1 MAAQPNNQ
9 HETQLP
15 ADPVGAQFVS
25 YFNHPWNFIVAS
37 VPAPGQSPTWTT
49 ENRYPINL
57 RNLWETYLDPN
68 TLIGLRFGKETKYCL
83 IDIDKDSPY
92 HPHNNSQQFKL
103 ILHACE
109 KIGLLRHLI
118 LQSSYSGGIHIYFFL
133 PSPVPT
139 FGLACALKFA
149 LLDDGF
155 YLHQGQLEIFPNVKT
170 YKKFGCSNYNAHRLP
185 WQPNSGSFLLDD
197 ELLPYTDNIERCLEA
212 VEWAASSQDIEE
224 LNNAIATATVRQ
236 KLVNIPNSSK
246 RAMEWKQHL
255 ETRNAQGWTAPG
267 QTNELLKDFGVYGRV
282 WLGLSGIALTEYIY
296 TTAINAPGYEKYCSH
311 KHHIKRRAAEWASCV
326 EKFYTPYCSYP
337 ERRGNY
343 AENFSHLNNSVRCA
357 PDTNINNTRSA
368 EAIERI
374 KLAVTHLFNSG
385 KLPTSIVARLKAIIT
400 TAKELTGIGIGY
412 LTLRKKSNLPL
423 WHPKH
428 YQPEPTPNVI
438 HTEVHSDSPES
449 PETPYSEEMFTPP
462 LVTQENVQAPE
473 TPEPLPAEDYTENVH
488 TPPYMKVCINFSDPN
503 PDLMLPEISSLDEIP
518 NSSVE
523 ELFTSHT
530 ELELHS
536 DNQHSS
542 DQDLQLHSNLINL
555 TNSSSSG
562 SAVNSVDKENLSET
576 LPIDSMP
583 PKPKSIPLVAQV
595 QLRQLQWRN
604 AKNPATIREIEQWVD
619 VTPGVIMTSNGP
631 AIESNSGKEVKQNQ
645 KSFPP
650 QKDAVPTSNE
660 IHQKIQLGLQLGL
673 IKKLDPLYKGLWDRN
688 GSWWKCIDWAAKW
701 RIEQLMDL
709 LIF

>member
-15 ADPVGAQFVS
+15 TDPVGAQFVS
-25 YFNHPWNFIVAS
+25 YFNHPWNFIRAS
-37 VPAPGQSPTWTT
+37 VPAPGQSPDWTT
-49 ENRYPINL
+49 EKKYPINL
-57 RNLWETYLDPN
+57 RNLWETHLDPHN
-68 TLIGLRFGKETKYCL
+68 LIGLRFGKETKYCL
-83 IDIDKDSPY
+83 IDIDKNSPY
-92 HPHNNSQQFKL
+92 HPQNNEAQFKL

-109 KIGLLRHLI
+109 KIGLVCPLI
-118 LQSSYSGGIHIYFFL
+118 VQSSYSGGIHIYFYL

-170 YKKFGCSNYNAHRLP
+170 YKKFGYSNYNAHRLP

-224 LNNAIATATVRQ
+224 LNEAIAIATVRH
-236 KLVNIPNSSK
+236 KLVNIPNSSS
-246 RAMEWKQHL
+246 RAMKWKQDL
-255 ETRNAQGWTAPG
+255 ETRNAAGWTAPG

-337 ERRGNY
+337 ERTGNY
-343 AENFSHLNNSVRCA
+343 AENFSHLNNSDA
-357 PDTNINNTRSA
+357 PSPDTNTNHTRSA

-374 KLAVTHLFNSG
+374 KSAVTHLLNLG
-385 KLPTSIVARLKAIIT
+385 KLPTAIVARLNAIIT

-428 YQPEPTPNVI
+428 YKPEPTPDVI
-438 HTEVHSDSPES
+438 QTEVQSDRPES
-449 PETPYSEEMFTPP
+449 PEILESEEMFTPP
-462 LVTQENVQAPE
+462 LVTQENVQEPE
-473 TPEPLPAEDYTENVH
+473 TPEPLPAEVESENVH
-488 TPPYMKVCINFSDPN
+488 TPPYMKVCISFSDQN
-503 PDLMLPEISSLDEIP
+503 PDLMPNEISSLDEIP
-518 NSSVE
+518 TSSVE

-530 ELELHS
+530 ELELNS
-536 DNQHSS
+536 NNSQSS
-542 DQDLQLHSNLINL
+542 DQDLELHTNPINL
-555 TNSSSSG
+555 TNTPCVG
-562 SAVNSVDKENLSET
+562 SAVNFENKFSLSEPDKVD
-576 LPIDSMP
+576 LSS
-583 PKPKSIPLVAQV
+583 PKPSSIPLVAQV
-595 QLRQLQWRN
+595 QLRRLKWQK
-604 AKNPATIREIEQWVD
+604 AKNPAVKREIEQWVD
-619 VTPGVIMTSNGP
+619 MTPGVIMTPDGP
-631 AIESNSGKEVKQNQ
+631 AVEPNPEKLVTMNNS
-645 KSFPP
+645 SFQP
-650 QKDAVPTSNE
+650 QKDAVPSTE
-660 IHQKIQLGLQLGL
+660 QIHQKVQLGLQLGL
-673 IKKLDPLYKGLWDRN
+673 IKQLDPLYQGLWERD
-688 GSWWKCIDWAAKW
+688 GSWCKSKDWAAKW
-701 RIEQLMDL
+701 TIGQLREL
-709 LIF
+709 LVF